1 MDAWVDG
8 VGARKEKERDRQTE
22 RQNARWGE
30 SAGEGRGG
38 GPRDSP
44 PPSPL
49 SLSLSLSQR
58 TEDRHRRLP
67 SFSLSFFFYLLPA
80 GKGYVS
86 GGEMLAGCGKDG
98 KEEKG
103 KRGGE
108 TESEREPVPKTG

>member
-1 MDAWVDG
+1 MCGWMGWGRAK
-8 VGARKEKERDRQTE
+8 RKRERETE

-49 SLSLSLSQR
+49 SLSLSLSA
-58 TEDRHRRLP
+58 HRRQTQAAP
-67 SFSLSFFFYLLPA
+67 VFFTLLFLLLTA
-80 GKGYVS
+80 RREGVRLW

-103 KRGGE
+103 KERGR
-108 TESEREPVPKTG
+108 ERE

>member
-1 MDAWVDG
+1 VDVWVDG
-8 VGARKEKERDRQTE
+8 VGARKEKERETE

-38 GPRDSP
+38 GPRD
-44 PPSPL
+44 SPL

-86 GGEMLAGCGKDG
+86 GGEVLAGWLAAVKMERKKR
-98 KEEKG
+98 KE
-103 KRGGE
+103 RGRE
-108 TESEREPVPKTG
+108 RECEREPVPKTG